1 MMIQSPPG
9 RSPGDLTTRS
19 ATGLMRSAR
28 LWVVPT
34 VVVVLVM
41 GVLAAMYLSG
51 SLNSTTNLKGFP
63 LAIVNQDKG
72 AVSPDGNRSD
82 TGAALTQSLLS
93 GIDRQKFSVSTLGL
107 DEAEHQMAEGTLYGA
122 IVVPPTFSGSLLA
135 FAASGRTGTTVA
147 KPVIT
152 VLTNP
157 RAGTATP
164 GILTGLTS
172 AALAKI
178 NVDIGTQLLQQANA
192 STGPALSGAAATAL
206 ASPIDVVVQA
216 HNPLPTGTGGGL
228 SAFYYALLLILAGF
242 TGSMIV
248 STLMDA
254 DLGFVPSE
262 FGPVYLLRKHSG
274 LSRTSTLV
282 VKWVVMAGL
291 SIVLSAVYLAISA
304 ALGMPIEN
312 PVQLGLF
319 SAAAILAVALVAQ
332 AVTALFGGLGM
343 LVNLFVFVIFS
354 LPSAGGA
361 LPLEATPPF
370 IRWLGSFEPMHQIYL
385 GARSVLYLG
394 GSLESGLG
402 RSLLFCGVAAVLGIC
417 VGLLGT
423 RLYDTRGMWR
433 GHREIVDRS
442 VRA

>member
-1 MMIQSPPG
+1 
-9 RSPGDLTTRS
+9 
-19 ATGLMRSAR
+19 MRSAR
-28 LWVVPT
+28 IWVVPT

-41 GVLAAMYLSG
+41 GVLAAMYLGG
-51 SLNSTTNLKGFP
+51 SLNSATNLKGFP

-93 GIDRQKFSVSTLGL
+93 GIDRQKFAVSTLGL

-122 IVVPPTFSGSLLA
+122 IVIPPTFSASLQA
-135 FAASGRTGTTVA
+135 FAASGHTGPAVG
-147 KPVIT
+147 KPVLT

-164 GILTGLTS
+164 GIVTGLTS

-178 NVDIGTQLLQQANA
+178 NAGVGNQLLQQANA
-192 STGPALSGAAATAL
+192 WTGPALSGAAATAV
-206 ASPIDVVVQA
+206 AAPVDVVVVVVQA
-216 HNPLPTGTGGGL
+216 YHPLPSGTGGGL

-282 VKWVVMAGL
+282 VKGW
-291 SIVLSAVYLAISA
+291 
-304 ALGMPIEN
+304 
-312 PVQLGLF
+312 
-319 SAAAILAVALVAQ
+319 
-332 AVTALFGGLGM
+332 
-343 LVNLFVFVIFS
+343 
-354 LPSAGGA
+354 
-361 LPLEATPPF
+361 
-370 IRWLGSFEPMHQIYL
+370 
-385 GARSVLYLG
+385 
-394 GSLESGLG
+394 
-402 RSLLFCGVAAVLGIC
+402 
-417 VGLLGT
+417 
-423 RLYDTRGMWR
+423 
-433 GHREIVDRS
+433 
-442 VRA
+442 